1 MQTSRRKT
9 LGMTLLEVMASVA
22 IASFGLVAL
31 ATMQMSLVRSSAESR
46 TQSVAIALAKE
57 KLEQLRSFE
66 TSADYMAIDT
76 EAAESIT
83 REGVTYAR
91 STTVSRYAYDMAT
104 DVFSAVAN
112 TTTEM
117 GVKDFKQVRVTVTW
131 TDAKGASQS
140 VSLEDV
146 IDGLSP
152 ADSAKL
158 LAATADSSPR
168 TVQVRIEDPAADDMV
183 IPMALSSDVESAA
196 TNPKPNV
203 VRGENTVETSF
214 DVITYSGLNS
224 DDGTRVAQAKV
235 ETLMVGCTC
244 DYGAASAKGAKRP
257 TYWNGTRY
265 TVPIDA
271 EYTAPAGVATS
282 FATQQ
287 SDKCTICCRDHH
299 DPVGTEGATFSPQRV
314 TRSGD
319 KVSVAHPHYA
329 SKDALEAITTGV
341 YKESCRLIR
350 VDGIWSVAADLS
362 NDYFALLATGDGTDA
377 ATPVPDSTS
386 ALGSPVIEGGAVA
399 RYQDF
404 VIGYLDDRFV
414 EADPADGAEQA
425 TYNTVGDPYALAAS
439 ATYVLDEPEAI
450 QIDLVDPDGKWL
462 HSRGLY
468 VDYLEEDAVAAI
480 TAAKATSA
488 CQASTEAM
496 STCILKLLPFTTIN
510 LTELADWSPTSGPL
524 AVTNNDFSASR
535 DASDP
540 VRGNVTTNAKEA
552 MDSVVTTYAR
562 TSNSG
567 LLDLAFDAISPADAT
582 TLTDTQAFKVGGGD
596 PTETGTDVF
605 WTLLTMPTAFAGT
618 PQLSYI
624 TGTQPSKGCSPSGTG
639 SGVYKQSCNVSNGSA
654 SAGLGVDNTMSV
666 LLNGYNKSRTE
677 TSTEVLGFDCTY
689 GGGGLTGSW
698 AKVSSG
704 TTPYSQNVC
713 PDYEILSATNKT
725 QGGEAATDI
734 KVEYDST
741 VSEQTTISFA
751 HLDKDDE
758 LEIIFDKDPAN
769 EKVFKPATCTYVCA
783 KGENN
788 NNTCKT
794 NNKGPEKIFSFAE
807 PAACP

>member
-1 MQTSRRKT
+1 MDISRRKS

-57 KLEQLRSFE
+57 KVEQLRSFE
-66 TSADYMAIDT
+66 TSTDYIAIDS
-76 EAAESIT
+76 EAAESIV
-83 REGVTYAR
+83 RDEVTYSR
-91 STTVSRYAYDMAT
+91 TTTVSRYIYNT
-104 DVFSAVAN
+104 GTSAFVAAAN
-112 TTTEM
+112 TTNAM

-131 TDAKGASQS
+131 TDAKGATQS

-244 DYGAASAKGAKRP
+244 DYGAASATKAKRP

-271 EYTAPAGVATS
+271 EYTAPAGVASAYT
-282 FATQQ
+282 AQQ
-287 SDKCTICCRDHH
+287 SDKCTICCRNHH

-314 TRSGD
+314 TKTSG
-319 KVSVAHPHYA
+319 KVSAAHPHYA
-329 SKDALEAITTGV
+329 SKDALEAVTSGI

-362 NDYFALLATGDGTDA
+362 NDYFALLATGDGTTA
-377 ATPVPDSTS
+377 ETPVPDSTS
-386 ALGSPVIEGGAVA
+386 VLGSPAITGGAVA

-404 VIGYLDDRFV
+404 VIDYLDGRFV
-414 EADPADGAEQA
+414 DPAPSKGTEQT
-425 TYNTVGDPYALAAS
+425 TYNAVGDPYALAGGEK
-439 ATYVLDEPEAI
+439 YVLDEPSAI
-450 QIDLVDPDGKWL
+450 EIELVDADGKWL

-468 VDYLEEDAVAAI
+468 VDYLEDDAVDAI
-480 TAAKATSA
+480 TSAKATSA
-488 CQASTEAM
+488 CQASAEAK

-510 LTELADWSPTSGPL
+510 LTELADWLPTSGPL

-535 DASDP
+535 LASEP
-540 VRGNVTTNAKEA
+540 VRGNVTTNAKAA
-552 MDSVVTTYAR
+552 MDVIVSTFAR
-562 TSNSG
+562 KSNSG

-582 TLTDTQAFKVGGGD
+582 TTTDTQAFKVGGGT
-596 PTETGTDVF
+596 PTDNGSELF
-605 WTLLTMPTAFAGT
+605 WVLLTMPTDFAGT
-618 PQLSYI
+618 PQVSYI
-624 TGTQPSKGCSPSGTG
+624 TGAQASKGCSASGTG
-639 SGVYKQSCNVSNGSA
+639 TGVYKQSCNVSNGSP
-654 SAGLGVDNTMSV
+654 SAGLGVANTMAV
-666 LLNGYNKSRTE
+666 LLNGYNKSR
-677 TSTEVLGFDCTY
+677 STTDTKALGFNCTY
-689 GGGGLTGSW
+689 GGGDNSTGWPTLSPDGR
-698 AKVSSG
+698 AYPV
-704 TTPYSQNVC
+704 NVC
-713 PDYEILSATNKT
+713 PNYNITSATNKT
-725 QGGEAATDI
+725 KGETASKI
-734 KVEYDST
+734 T
-741 VSEQTTISFA
+741 VSNDGLGAESALIDFTNLDANDEVVVEFA
-751 HLDKDDE
+751 ASPTSTLVNR
-758 LEIIFDKDPAN
+758 PASCYY
-769 EKVFKPATCTYVCA
+769 TCN

-788 NNTCKT
+788 GSCKGNSGDVT
-794 NNKGPEKIFSFAE
+794 LHFAE
-807 PAACP
+807 PATCP